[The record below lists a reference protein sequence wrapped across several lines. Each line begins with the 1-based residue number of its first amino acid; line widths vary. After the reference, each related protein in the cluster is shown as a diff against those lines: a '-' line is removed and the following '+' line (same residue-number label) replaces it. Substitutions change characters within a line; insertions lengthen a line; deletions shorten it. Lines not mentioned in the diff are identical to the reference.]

1 MLRHRVT
8 KIAVPV
14 SLAAGAAFSA
24 LSLSAPAASAESPS
38 ATPPAYTVAS
48 GDTLATI
55 APRVGTTWP
64 TLASFNHLVDPNHI
78 EAGEVLQVPPADYS
92 APTTASPAPTSSSQ
106 DGSSSSS
113 QAASSTSVTPTR
125 SRSAHSSGS
134 TSGSTAACIRAR
146 ENGGSYGRSGNA
158 SHFGAYQFD
167 RQTWA
172 ANGGSPGNWGSASAA
187 EQDRV
192 FANTVASSGYSAWT
206 PYDGC

>member
-14 SLAAGAAFSA
+14 SLAAGVALSA
-24 LSLSAPAASAESPS
+24 LSLSSPAASAATPS
-38 ATPPAYTVAS
+38 AAPSAYTVAS
-48 GDTLATI
+48 GDTLAAI

-64 TLASFNHLVDPNHI
+64 TLASFNHLADPNHI
-78 EAGEVLQVPPADYS
+78 EAGEVLQVPPAGYS
-92 APTTASPAPTSSSQ
+92 APPATSSAPTASSSQ
-106 DGSSSSS
+106 GASSSSS
-113 QAASSTSVTPTR
+113 QEASSTSTPT
-125 SRSAHSSGS
+125 SSQSAHSSGS
-134 TSGSTAACIRAR
+134 TSGSRAACIRAS
-146 ENGGSYGRSGNA
+146 ENGGSYGRSSNG

-172 ANGGSPGNWGSASAA
+172 ANGGNPGNWGSASAA

-192 FANTVASSGYSAWT
+192 FANTVASSGYSAWA